1 MGRGRS
7 WPRTARSPTRLL
19 QVLLGEMLADSDV
32 QGHPPLTP
40 KEAME
45 IAGRLVDWANKQ
57 GD

>member
-1 MGRGRS
+1 
-7 WPRTARSPTRLL
+7 
-19 QVLLGEMLADSDV
+19 MLADSDV